1 MRCVSFSTE
10 CVLPTRAHGS
20 EDLLRLFI
28 CGVDHTKLVTS
39 VSSRVIFC
47 KMLPG
52 QGTGSIVVQ
61 FTFFSN
67 ILFFSSFLYFV
78 CPRQVMSRSGGVGS
92 STVSYKYER
101 KLVTD
106 AASKTPSQD
115 DLSSDGEGAFRAL
128 C

>member
-1 MRCVSFSTE
+1 
-10 CVLPTRAHGS
+10 
-20 EDLLRLFI
+20 
-28 CGVDHTKLVTS
+28 
-39 VSSRVIFC
+39 
-47 KMLPG
+47 
-52 QGTGSIVVQ
+52 
-61 FTFFSN
+61 
-67 ILFFSSFLYFV
+67 
-78 CPRQVMSRSGGVGS
+78 MSRSGGVGS